1 MISIT
6 KELCSIFCPKP
17 DRVLQIYHLF
27 LAPRPKAWQTDFLA
41 RLLIMICGLARERER
56 ERRLLEIL
64 NIWHYR
70 SILPLKSFSLDLEWV
85 VQKFLVKIKFRR
97 EQVLDKMKMDILSFL
112 GEKVWCQGPI
122 NIKYLTLNITITIAL
137 DIVEYLWIRWI
148 SIQLIQRWQ
157 PQLVCGER
165 FSVEDFNQFPV
176 WWQQMIR
183 QQPGFQ
189 LIFMKMIQKAIKK
202 MAIDFWRHGQVT
214 RIQSPWS

>member
-1 MISIT
+1 MAAIITKNYVVHQSVVNLSDRKFLIYIKSTFLIFSCFFLSFHFYQCEPGCDIIFFMISIT

-27 LAPRPKAWQTDFLA
+27 LAPWPKAWQTDFLA

-112 GEKVWCQGPI
+112 GEKRLMSRTDQ
-122 NIKYLTLNITITIAL
+122 Y
-137 DIVEYLWIRWI
+137 
-148 SIQLIQRWQ
+148 
-157 PQLVCGER
+157 
-165 FSVEDFNQFPV
+165 
-176 WWQQMIR
+176 
-183 QQPGFQ
+183 
-189 LIFMKMIQKAIKK
+189 
-202 MAIDFWRHGQVT
+202 
-214 RIQSPWS
+214 

>member
-1 MISIT
+1 MAAIITKNYVVHQSVVNLSDRKFLIYIKSTFLIFSCFFSFHFYLRCEPGCDIIFFMISIT

-17 DRVLQIYHLF
+17 DRVTNISPF
-27 LAPRPKAWQTDFLA
+27 SRSSAKAWQTDFLA

-112 GEKVWCQGPI
+112 GEKRLMSRTDQ
-122 NIKYLTLNITITIAL
+122 Y
-137 DIVEYLWIRWI
+137 
-148 SIQLIQRWQ
+148 
-157 PQLVCGER
+157 
-165 FSVEDFNQFPV
+165 
-176 WWQQMIR
+176 
-183 QQPGFQ
+183 
-189 LIFMKMIQKAIKK
+189 
-202 MAIDFWRHGQVT
+202 
-214 RIQSPWS
+214 